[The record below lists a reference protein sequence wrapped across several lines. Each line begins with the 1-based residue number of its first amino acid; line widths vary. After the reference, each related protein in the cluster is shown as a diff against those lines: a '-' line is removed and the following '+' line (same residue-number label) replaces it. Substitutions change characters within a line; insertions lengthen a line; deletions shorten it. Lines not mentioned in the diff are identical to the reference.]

1 MLHVRHRDLCLVQ
14 STRMAMAVHA
24 AAAVA
29 AQAQASDDALQGR
42 ILVYDLRLLRHCG
55 TLTLG
60 SLCPVLPV
68 LRLFFFGFSL
78 SFLFVLIYFAA
89 LCLDSHRHYLFSPG
103 LLSVSHLWSLLFRVV
118 YIKVRWNAQSISSHT
133 YKTQCPLPG
142 RPELELHRSGRTGC
156 AVSLTTGPLPIRFF
170 IGQRTTNFHDE
181 WLSGRPLWGLHPL
194 RGQCRNRW
202 GSMWG
207 RHFSTVHRV
216 HILP

>member
-1 MLHVRHRDLCLVQ
+1 MLHVRHRALCLVQ

-42 ILVYDLRLLRHCG
+42 ILVYDLRLLRHLSLPLGLRSDCG

-60 SLCPVLPV
+60 FLCPVLPV
-68 LRLFFFGFSL
+68 FFLAFPCP
-78 SFLFVLIYFAA
+78 SFFVFIYFAA

-156 AVSLTTGPLPIRFF
+156 AVPFTTGPLPIRFF
-170 IGQRTTNFHDE
+170 YWAENNT
-181 WLSGRPLWGLHPL
+181 
-194 RGQCRNRW
+194 
-202 GSMWG
+202 
-207 RHFSTVHRV
+207 
-216 HILP
+216 LP